1 MKIIYSLII
10 SLIAAVVSANACL
23 AKEWRGVVPL
33 RSTRADVE
41 RLLGAPKQRTPDSF
55 YYSSPDEIA
64 VVWFQTKSCD
74 SGSVKIDMGWNVP
87 VGNVTNIGVIP
98 KLEKQ

>member
-1 MKIIYSLII
+1 MKIIFSLLI

-41 RLLGAPKQRTPDSF
+41 RLLGAPKQSTPDAF
-55 YYSSPDEIA
+55 YYSFPYEIA
-64 VVWFQTKSCD
+64 VVWFQTKTCD
-74 SGSVKIDMGWNVP
+74 SGSGKIGMGWNVP
-87 VGNVTNIGVIP
+87 VGTVTNVGVIP
-98 KLEKQ
+98 KLEK